1 MKTTMIISLLAVLLS
16 ACAPVAT
23 PISTAAPILPTATL
37 TDSYWPTEGWRTST
51 PEEQGID
58 SKKLEAMLAEI
69 KERKID
75 VHSLLIIRN
84 GYLVSETYFEPY
96 QQDLKQDMQ
105 SVGRSFT
112 SALIG
117 IAIDKGYIDGV
128 DQRILD
134 FFPDRTFA
142 NLDKQKEAMTLEDV
156 LTMRSGLEG
165 EEDPYYQAMQ
175 NSPDWIQYLLDK
187 PIVDPPGSR
196 WSYCAGCSH
205 ILTVILQ
212 ETTGMNPGDF
222 AEQNLFQPLGISAGY
237 WMTDPAGI
245 PYGAGGFNLT
255 PRDMAKLGYLY
266 LRNGQWDGQQ
276 IVSSEWVETS
286 TRTHA
291 DVDVNAHF
299 GYGYHWFTVPEMGGY
314 AALGGGGQI
323 ILVIPESDLV
333 IVTTAKTEESLFELF
348 DKYILPAIQK
358 SQ

>member
-1 MKTTMIISLLAVLLS
+1 MKTTVLVSLLAVVLS
-16 ACAPVAT
+16 ACAPVTAQT
-23 PISTAAPILPTATL
+23 PSAASILPTATL
-37 TDSYWPTEGWRTST
+37 TEIYWPTEGWRTST
-51 PEEQGID
+51 PEKQGMD

-75 VHSLLIIRN
+75 VHSLLVIRN

-112 SALIG
+112 AALIG

-128 DQRILD
+128 DYRILD

-165 EEDPYYQAMQ
+165 EADPYYQAMQ

-212 ETTGMNPGDF
+212 KTTGMNPGDF
-222 AEQNLFQPLGISAGY
+222 AEQNLFKPLGISAGY

-348 DKYILPAIQK
+348 GKYILPAVNK